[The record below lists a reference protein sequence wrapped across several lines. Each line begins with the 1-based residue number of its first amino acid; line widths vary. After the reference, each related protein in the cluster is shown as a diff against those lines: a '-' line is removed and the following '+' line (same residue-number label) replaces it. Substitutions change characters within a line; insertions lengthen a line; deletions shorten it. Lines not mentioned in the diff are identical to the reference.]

1 MVSKEGLNHDI
12 TWKYVKEVRAEFY
25 KNRAHRCNGEQ
36 DVFQTGTHGE
46 PSSFVTYEDMDISFN
61 MMLEL
66 LNVKDNITNEILSL
80 SRKNIEIG
88 GEMFVY
94 LNTCPTTLV
103 LYYQHLMYEKSVSEI
118 FLSILNFNK
127 NTNNGRN
134 RVLSN
139 KVMSSLASTLGFEYN
154 RPTKDMKW
162 TKQHNTT
169 G

>member
-36 DVFQTGTHGE
+36 DVIQTGTDGI
-46 PSSFVTYEDMDISFN
+46 PGNLVTYEDMDISFN

-80 SRKNIEIG
+80 SRKNIDIG